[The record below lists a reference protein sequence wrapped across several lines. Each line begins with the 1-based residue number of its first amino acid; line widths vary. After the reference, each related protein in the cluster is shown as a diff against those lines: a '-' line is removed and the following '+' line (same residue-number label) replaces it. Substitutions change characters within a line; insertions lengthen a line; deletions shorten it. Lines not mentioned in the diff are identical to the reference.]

1 MNVKSVIKQAL
12 PVVATAAVLVATAI
26 QLNYQGRPWKCGC
39 GHLLFWSGDAWG
51 SETSQHLFDPYAF
64 THILHGLGFYGL
76 LAWTIP
82 KLRVVWRFWL
92 TVVMEAVWEIVEN
105 TNFVIQRY
113 REATAA
119 LGYNGDSVI
128 NSLGDIVACGAG
140 FWIARQLGFKRSVVV
155 FALVEVVLLIT
166 IRDSLLLN
174 VLMLIYQSPAL
185 KSWQAGH

>member
-1 MNVKSVIKQAL
+1 MKPKLLVKHAL
-12 PVVATAAVLVATAI
+12 PVIATAAVLIATAI
-26 QLNYQGRPWKCGC
+26 ELHYQGRLWKCGC

-51 SETSQHLFDPYAF
+51 PETSQHFFDPYTF

-76 LAWTIP
+76 LAWSIRT
-82 KLRVVWRFWL
+82 LRTVWRFSL
-92 TVVMEAVWEIVEN
+92 TVLMEAVWEVVEN

-113 REATAA
+113 RETTAA

-128 NSLGDIVACGAG
+128 NSLGDIVACGVG
-140 FWIARQLGFKRSVVV
+140 FWLARQLGFKRSVVV
-155 FALVEVVLLIT
+155 FALVELVLLIT

-174 VLMLIYQSPAL
+174 VVMLIYQSNAL